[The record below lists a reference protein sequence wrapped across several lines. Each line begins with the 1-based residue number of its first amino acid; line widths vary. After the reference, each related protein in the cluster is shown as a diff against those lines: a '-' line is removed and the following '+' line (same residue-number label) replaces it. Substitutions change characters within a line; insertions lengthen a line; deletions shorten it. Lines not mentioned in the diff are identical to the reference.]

1 MPENRDGQSSMDNP
15 VNEESSGGSRKAG
28 GGGGDKCDQV
38 KQQIMQL
45 AQGGDMENLVKAL
58 KQAIKMK
65 CMTEQ
70 EAQSLMQKVQGGA
83 KGGGKGRPQ

>member
-15 VNEESSGGSRKAG
+15 VNEEASGGSRKSG
-28 GGGGDKCDQV
+28 SKCDQV
-38 KQQIMQL
+38 KQQIMQI
-45 AQGGDMENLVKAL
+45 AQSGDMKKLVQAL

-70 EAQSLMQKVQGGA
+70 EAQSLVQKVQGGA
-83 KGGGKGRPQ
+83 EGGGKGAPQ